1 MDFPTP
7 IKDAFVEA
15 QLSMLSP
22 GLRDRMKLHFCGPT
36 GANAVDA
43 AVKLFKTASVRG
55 DLVCFQGGFHGQQ
68 RRSENAAEYRSAQLS
83 MVPGDGGPDVGA
95 FLRADRGCSFM

>member
-1 MDFPTP
+1 MDFRTHN
-7 IKDAFVEA
+7 KDAFVEA

-22 GLRDRMKLHFCGPT
+22 GLRNRMKLHFCGST
-36 GANAVDA
+36 GANAVDP
-43 AVKLFKTASVRG
+43 AVSRTATGRG

-95 FLRADRGCSFM
+95 FLRADRGGCSFM